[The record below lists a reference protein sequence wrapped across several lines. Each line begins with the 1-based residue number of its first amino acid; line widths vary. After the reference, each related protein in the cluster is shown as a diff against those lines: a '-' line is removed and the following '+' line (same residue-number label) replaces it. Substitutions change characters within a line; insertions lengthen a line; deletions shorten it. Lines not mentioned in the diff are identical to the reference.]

1 MNIHVGI
8 DIGAKTS
15 AMGWRQNGKT
25 VGQWEIQQTAKGR
38 KAAVNKMLGLK
49 PLSVVMEATGIYYLD
64 LALELHTAGLPVSV
78 INPKSFHNFAKLMLQ
93 TSKTDPIDA
102 QLLAEYGERMTPRLW
117 VPPTADQLTLR
128 AIGRHINRLIGHR
141 TRAKN
146 ELHALQATGT
156 SFKLLIEDEEDA
168 IAALDI
174 RIDRLKKA
182 ARDAIAKCPNL
193 TLQFHCMMAAPG
205 VGEASAITAL
215 AELTVLPVTLKSPQV
230 SRYAGLDVRL
240 TQSGTSI
247 NRPGRMSKCGN
258 AYLRAA
264 MFMPALTAV
273 RCDENV
279 KAFYEALVARGKKKM
294 QAIGAVM
301 RKYLIGLWAC
311 MRSGEEFDTAKLF
324 SEKDR
329 AKA

>member
-15 AMGWRQNGKT
+15 AMGWRQKGKT
-25 VGQWEIQQTAKGR
+25 AGQWEIQQTAKGR
-38 KAAVNKMLGLK
+38 KAAVNKMLDLK

-64 LALELHTAGLPVSV
+64 LALELHAAGLPVSV

-156 SFKLLIEDEEDA
+156 SFKLLIEDEQDA

-329 AKA
+329 VKA

>member
-25 VGQWEIQQTAKGR
+25 AGQWEIQQTAKGR

-64 LALELHTAGLPVSV
+64 LALELHAAGLPVSV

-156 SFKLLIEDEEDA
+156 SFKLLIEDEQDA

-329 AKA
+329 VKA

>member
-38 KAAVNKMLGLK
+38 KAAVNKMLALK
-49 PLSVVMEATGIYYLD
+49 PLRVVMEATGIYYLD
-64 LALELHTAGLPVSV
+64 LALELHAAGLPVSV

-156 SFKLLIEDEEDA
+156 SFKLLIEDEEEA

-215 AELTVLPVTLKSPQV
+215 AELTVLPLTLKSPQV

>member
-1 MNIHVGI
+1 MNTHVGI

-25 VGQWEIQQTAKGR
+25 VGQWDIQHTPKGR
-38 KAAVNKMLGLK
+38 KAAVNKMMGLK

-64 LALELHTAGLPVSV
+64 LALELHAAGLPVSV

-93 TSKTDPIDA
+93 NSKTDQIDA
-102 QLLAEYGERMTPRLW
+102 QLLAEYGERMAPRLW
-117 VPPTADQLTLR
+117 VPPTADQMMLR

-146 ELHALQATGT
+146 ELHALQATDT
-156 SFKLLIEDEEDA
+156 SIELLIADEKDA
-168 IAALDI
+168 IAALDTP
-174 RIDRLKKA
+174 IDRLKKA
-182 ARDAIAKCPNL
+182 ALDAIAKCPNL
-193 TLQFHCMMAAPG
+193 TLQFRCMMAAPG
-205 VGEASAITAL
+205 VGEASAIAAL
-215 AELTVLPVTLKSPQV
+215 AELTTLPVTLKSAQV

-240 TQSGTSI
+240 TQSGTSV

-264 MFMPALTAV
+264 MFMPAMTAI

-301 RKYLIGLWAC
+301 RKYLTGLWAC

-324 SEKDR
+324 SEKHL